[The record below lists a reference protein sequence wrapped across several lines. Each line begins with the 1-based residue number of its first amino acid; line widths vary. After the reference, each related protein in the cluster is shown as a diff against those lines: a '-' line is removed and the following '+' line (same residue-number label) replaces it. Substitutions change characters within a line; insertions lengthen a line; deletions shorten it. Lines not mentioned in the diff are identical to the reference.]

1 MGIAGHKPKTR
12 SEKRITGNPGGRSMG
27 TAFPPPKRGPLTC
40 PPAVKNDA
48 RALAHWRKIVGGVAP
63 EHLAQIDEWML
74 TRLCKAI
81 ARAEEAEETMERAGM
96 VVKAPNTGLPIQSPW
111 LPIVNRQ
118 TDIARKLAADL
129 ALTPSERSRV
139 GKHEPIEDDST
150 AQYFDA

>member
-12 SEKRITGNPGGRSMG
+12 AEKRITGSHRVTG

-40 PPAVKNDA
+40 PPAVANDP

-63 EHLAQIDEWML
+63 EHLAAIDEWML
-74 TRLCKAI
+74 ARLCKAI

-129 ALTPSERSRV
+129 ALTPSERNRA
-139 GKHEPIEDDST
+139 GLHQPAEEDDPA
-150 AQYFDA
+150 AQYFNA